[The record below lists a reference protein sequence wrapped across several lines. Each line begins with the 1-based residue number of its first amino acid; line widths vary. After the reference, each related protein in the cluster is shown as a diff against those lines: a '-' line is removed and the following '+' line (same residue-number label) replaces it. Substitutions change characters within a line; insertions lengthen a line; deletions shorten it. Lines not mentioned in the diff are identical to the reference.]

1 LNENIGRKYKMPDK
15 KFSVVGIGNAIVD
28 VIANVDDDFLAK
40 HNMKKGSM
48 QLVSEDEARQIYGE
62 IDIVKEMSGGSAAN
76 TIAGLASFGSK
87 TAFIGK
93 VKDDPLGNVFE
104 SGLKSLGVNCNIRK
118 GKVGIPTGYCVVLV
132 TPDAQRTMS
141 TFLGASETL
150 GPDDIDED
158 VISDSS
164 ITYLEGYLWGGAESK
179 KAFLKAIE
187 ISHKNGG
194 KTSLSLSDFL
204 CVNCY
209 RAEFLELVK
218 KNYIDILFAN
228 EDEIKSLF
236 GEKSFIGAVEKC
248 RDMKII
254 CVLTRSEKGS
264 VITCNGSTHTV
275 AARPP
280 AALVDTTG
288 AGDLYAAGFLYGLAN
303 GKDLSTCGRIGSIA
317 ASEVISHFGA
327 RPEKVLSDLI
337 NKKVF

>member
-1 LNENIGRKYKMPDK
+1 VSNK

-28 VIANVDDDFLAK
+28 VIANVDDNFLEK
-40 HNMKKGSM
+40 HNIKKGNM
-48 QLVSEDEARQIYGE
+48 QLISKKEAKQIYGA
-62 IDIVKEMSGGSAAN
+62 INIVKEMPGGSAAN

-93 VKDDPLGNVFE
+93 VKDDPLGSVFE
-104 SGLKSLGVNCNIRK
+104 RGLKSLGVNCNTRK
-118 GKVGIPTGYCVVLV
+118 VKVGIPTGYCVVLV
-132 TPDAQRTMS
+132 TPDVQRTMN

-150 GPDDIDED
+150 RPDDIDED
-158 VISDSS
+158 IISDSG
-164 ITYLEGYLWGGAESK
+164 ITYLEGYLWGGADSK

-194 KTSLSLSDFL
+194 KTALSLSDSL
-204 CVNCY
+204 CVDRY
-209 RAEFLELVK
+209 RAEFLELAK

-236 GEKSFIGAVEKC
+236 SEKSFTGAVEKC
-248 RDMKII
+248 RGMKII
-254 CVLTRSEKGS
+254 CALTRSEKGS
-264 VITCNGSTHTV
+264 VITCSGSTHTV
-275 AARPP
+275 AASSP

-288 AGDLYAAGFLYGLAN
+288 AGDLYAAGFLYGLTN

-327 RPEKVLSDLI
+327 RPEKVLSGLI
-337 NKKVF
+337 NKKVL

>member
-1 LNENIGRKYKMPDK
+1 MPDK

-40 HNMKKGSM
+40 HDMKKGSM
-48 QLVSEDEARQIYGE
+48 QLVSEDEARQVYGE
-62 IDIVKEMSGGSAAN
+62 IDIVKEMPGGSAAN

-104 SGLKSLGVNCNIRK
+104 RGLKRLGVNCNIRK

-132 TPDAQRTMS
+132 TPDAQRTMN

-150 GPDDIDED
+150 GPDDIDGD

-164 ITYLEGYLWGGAESK
+164 VTYLEGYLCGGKESK

-194 KTSLSLSDFL
+194 KTALSLSDSL
-204 CVNCY
+204 CVDCY

-236 GEKSFIGAVEKC
+236 GEKSFTGAVEKC

-254 CVLTRSEKGS
+254 CALTRSEKGS
-264 VITCNGSTHTV
+264 IIIFKDKTHMISPERNINV
-275 AARPP
+275 
-280 AALVDTTG
+280 VDTTG
-288 AGDLYAAGFLYGLAN
+288 AGDLYASGFLHGLIKGLDLKSC
-303 GKDLSTCGRIGSIA
+303 GKIGSIIA
-317 ASEVISHFGA
+317 AEVISHFGA
-327 RPEKVLSDLI
+327 RPKVSLI
-337 NKKVF
+337 ELVSGRGF

>member
-1 LNENIGRKYKMPDK
+1 VSNK

-28 VIANVDDDFLAK
+28 VIANIDDNFLAK
-40 HNMKKGSM
+40 HNIKKGNM
-48 QLVSEDEARQIYGE
+48 QLIGEEEARQIYDAV
-62 IDIVKEMSGGSAAN
+62 DIVKKMPGGSAAN

-104 SGLKSLGVNCNIRK
+104 NGLKSLGVNFNTRK
-118 GKVGIPTGYCVVLV
+118 AKVGIPTGYCVVLV
-132 TPDAQRTMS
+132 TPDVQRTMN
-141 TFLGASETL
+141 TFLGVSETL
-150 GPDDIDED
+150 GPDDVDET
-158 VISDSS
+158 VISDSEV
-164 ITYLEGYLWGGAESK
+164 TYLEGYLLGGAESK

-194 KTSLSLSDFL
+194 KTALSLSDSL
-204 CVNCY
+204 CVDCY

-236 GEKSFIGAVEKC
+236 GEKSFTGAVEKC

-254 CVLTRSEKGS
+254 CALTRSEKGS

-275 AARPP
+275 TIEPP

-288 AGDLYAAGFLYGLAN
+288 AGDLYAAGFLYGLTN
-303 GKDLSTCGRIGSIA
+303 GKDLHTCGRIGSIA

-327 RPEKVLSDLI
+327 RPEKVLSDLV
-337 NKKVF
+337 NKEAL